1 MFNTRKQ
8 KAIGDKEPKK
18 NFLNFIDQRGLII
31 LIGLYTIGIFFLGK
45 FTEQFMNSKNKQTAI
60 DQKKQIQNLQDSLI
74 IMKLEKKNTV
84 ISLQEPMDTLK
95 K

>member
-1 MFNTRKQ
+1 MFNSRKQ
-8 KAIGDKEPKK
+8 KTIGDKEPKK
-18 NFLNFIDQRGLII
+18 NFLNFINQRALII
-31 LIGLYTIGIFFLGK
+31 LIVLYTTGIFFLGK
-45 FTEQFMNSKNKQTAI
+45 FIEQFLNPGSKQTTI
-60 DQKKQIQNLQDSLI
+60 DQQKQIQNLQDSLI

>member
-8 KAIGDKEPKK
+8 KATGYKEPKK
-18 NFLNFIDQRGLII
+18 NFLNFIDQRALII

>member
-1 MFNTRKQ
+1 MFNSKKQ

-18 NFLNFIDQRGLII
+18 NFLNFIDQRALII

-45 FTEQFMNSKNKQTAI
+45 FTEQLLNSENKQTTI
-60 DQKKQIQNLQDSLI
+60 DEKKQIQNLQDSLI